1 MKRQSIW
8 SPWILILLFC
18 GAGPLVAQKNLPKE
32 KIPASVMT
40 ELNQL
45 SVIFQDVLIKDCPA
59 NLCVAK
65 GCVYEDHQETKAVES
80 RSLPGLAGVSDDA
93 APTDVAQSFLTK
105 ARCEFAYESKLNSE
119 SYGVLR
125 NRLQQK
131 LSRGFLT
138 VGVQGIVMNPLPESL
153 QESEKPP
160 VKENPEDWK
169 NQREKQLWDLALLH
183 GPWIIGLLL
192 ATLAMLLIIW
202 ALRKLGRKSFED
214 ELAEAEM
221 LAEVEAG
228 KNAEDPVDG
237 NAKSRVDLI
246 GILKDQPEK
255 AALIARYWLEEEDFA
270 ALAQILSLTELG
282 IILPQDPA
290 LAISQQKF
298 QQHLLESGSESASW
312 SAFKERIQE
321 LLGRIT
327 ILMDEN
333 LRLFH
338 HIEKL
343 WRAHDLAAVL
353 NQAEPVE
360 ALYILSRL
368 SPHYQWSAIRAL
380 DPEAMRTLF
389 EQAAAQPRIA
399 PAALAYTH
407 SFLKSQM
414 GLSSTVVEKQRSKIK
429 GLGFPVETALF
440 IRISVDHGSFGKDRE
455 AFVRELRDAD
465 GTIGSVKVRSFADLQ
480 NMDKAQC
487 RDLLLM
493 LEPEELVA
501 WLALYS
507 KADQQQIIESLP
519 ASLGSR
525 VRSDLQRVSADRLGS
540 VALTM
545 ALRKI
550 HST

>member
-8 SPWILILLFC
+8 SSWIVILLFC
-18 GAGPLVAQKNLPKE
+18 GAGRLEAQKNLPQE

-45 SVIFQDVLIKDCPA
+45 SVTFQDVLARDCPA
-59 NLCVAK
+59 DICVAK
-65 GCVYEDHQETKAVES
+65 GCAYEDHQETKTVES
-80 RSLPGLAGVSDDA
+80 RSLPGLDGVSDDA
-93 APTDVAQSFLTK
+93 LPTDVAQNFLTK

-119 SYGVLR
+119 SYGILR

-153 QESEKPP
+153 QDSEKPP

-169 NQREKQLWDLALLH
+169 NQREKQLWNLALQH

-192 ATLAMLLIIW
+192 ATLATLLVIW
-202 ALRKLGRKSFED
+202 AIRKLGKKTFED

-221 LAEVEAG
+221 LAEAEAG
-228 KNAEDPVDG
+228 KNAAAAVDE
-237 NAKSRVDLI
+237 NAKNRLELI

-282 IILPQDPA
+282 IVLPQDPA

-298 QQHLLESGSESASW
+298 QQYLLESGSESAAW
-312 SAFKERIQE
+312 SVFKERIQE
-321 LLGRIT
+321 LLGRIS

-343 WRAHDLAAVL
+343 WRAHDLATVL

-360 ALYILSRL
+360 ALYILSRF
-368 SPHYQWSAIRAL
+368 SPYYQWSAIRAL
-380 DPEAMRTLF
+380 DPKAMRILF

-399 PAALAYTH
+399 PASLAHTH
-407 SFLKSQM
+407 SALRSQM
-414 GLSSTVVEKQRSKIK
+414 GLSSTAVEWDRPKVK
-429 GLGFPVETALF
+429 GLGFPVETTLF
-440 IRISVDHGSFGKDRE
+440 IRLGVDHGSFGSDRD
-455 AFVRELRDAD
+455 AFVREFRDVD
-465 GTIGSVKVRSFADLQ
+465 GTIGSIKVRSFEDLQ
-480 NMDKAQC
+480 TMAAAQR

-501 WLALYS
+501 WLSLYP
-507 KADQQQIIESLP
+507 KGDQELIIESLP

-525 VRSDLQRVSADRLGS
+525 IRSDLQQANAGRVGS
-540 VALTM
+540 GVLTT

-550 HST
+550 HSV